1 MGIILSLPLGKVGNF
16 VAYENICHG
25 FVFRFSWR
33 SDKMGLVRHSPRGSA
48 LTILRRSRSCFIRQ
62 REGQTKKIQY
72 RYVSQLSFAR
82 HWHRAGPGAVHS
94 GYIALG
100 DPTDL
105 ATAWP
110 ARERMAMLYTP
121 QSVAEALYGRKQ
133 ASK

>member
-1 MGIILSLPLGKVGNF
+1 VAASLTPRCPALLQ
-16 VAYENICHG
+16 E
-25 FVFRFSWR
+25 FRLI
-33 SDKMGLVRHSPRGSA
+33 GGSGSK
-48 LTILRRSRSCFIRQ
+48 LFCLI
-62 REGQTKKIQY
+62 
-72 RYVSQLSFAR
+72 LSFAR